1 MSSFSVRCRCG
12 RRTRSDRVANA
23 IRSGGGRNPP
33 LKINILTTDSV
44 VSSLR
49 TLNFCGFRAFC
60 GRTIRTLN
68 FCDFRAFRGRT
79 IRTLNFCG
87 FRAFRGRT
95 IRTLNFCGFRAF
107 RGRTIRTLNFC
118 GFRAFRGRTIR
129 TLNFCGFRAFR
140 GRTIRTLNFCGFRA
154 FRGHSFFP
162 RNSQNS
168 QNLLLWVFP
177 IKKEATTK
185 TAVASFYISTESEAL
200 LHANLLEQ
208 ALCVAPLI
216 HEEEHV
222 ADVHTDAASQTLVEP
237 DVA

>member
-1 MSSFSVRCRCG
+1 MFCHRSPYAVGADGERDLIEW
-12 RRTRSDRVANA
+12 RTQSDRAANA
-23 IRSGGGRNPP
+23 IRSDGVRNPP

-49 TLNFCGFRAFC
+49 TLNFCGFRAF
-60 GRTIRTLN
+60 RE
-68 FCDFRAFRGRT
+68 RT

-95 IRTLNFCGFRAF
+95 IRSLNFCDFRAF
-107 RGRTIRTLNFC
+107 RGRTIRTLNLEWIPC
-118 GFRAFRGRTIR
+118 VLW
-129 TLNFCGFRAFR
+129 TL
-140 GRTIRTLNFCGFRA
+140 L
-154 FRGHSFFP
+154 FP
-162 RNSQNS
+162 TEFTKFTEPLAMGISY
-168 QNLLLWVFP
+168 
-177 IKKEATTK
+177 KKEATTK

-208 ALCVAPLI
+208 TLSVAPLI

-222 ADVHTDAASQTLVEP
+222 ADIHTDAASQTLVEP

>member
-1 MSSFSVRCRCG
+1 MFCHRSPYAVGADGERNLIG
-12 RRTRSDRVANA
+12 RRTQSNRVANA
-23 IRSGGGRNPP
+23 IRLDGERNPP

-44 VSSLR
+44 VSSL
-49 TLNFCGFRAFC
+49 
-60 GRTIRTLN
+60 RTLN

-87 FRAFRGRT
+87 FRAF
-95 IRTLNFCGFRAF
+95 C
-107 RGRTIRTLNFC
+107 
-118 GFRAFRGRTIR
+118 
-129 TLNFCGFRAFR
+129 
-140 GRTIRTLNFCGFRA
+140 
-154 FRGHSFFP
+154 GHSFFP

-222 ADVHTDAASQTLVEP
+222 ADIHTDAASQTLVEP

>member
-1 MSSFSVRCRCG
+1 MFCHRSPYAVGADGERNLIG
-12 RRTRSDRVANA
+12 WRTQSDRAANA
-23 IRSGGGRNPP
+23 TRLGGERNPP

-44 VSSLR
+44 VSSL
-49 TLNFCGFRAFC
+49 
-60 GRTIRTLN
+60 RTLN

-87 FRAFRGRT
+87 FRAF
-95 IRTLNFCGFRAF
+95 C
-107 RGRTIRTLNFC
+107 
-118 GFRAFRGRTIR
+118 
-129 TLNFCGFRAFR
+129 
-140 GRTIRTLNFCGFRA
+140 
-154 FRGHSFFP
+154 GHSFFP

-208 ALCVAPLI
+208 TLCVAPLI

-222 ADVHTDAASQTLVEP
+222 ADIHTDAASQTLVEP

>member
-1 MSSFSVRCRCG
+1 MFCHRSPYAVGADGERNLIG
-12 RRTRSDRVANA
+12 RRTQSNRVANA
-23 IRSGGGRNPP
+23 IRLDGERNPP

-44 VSSLR
+44 VSSL
-49 TLNFCGFRAFC
+49 
-60 GRTIRTLN
+60 RTLN

-118 GFRAFRGRTIR
+118 DFRAFRGRTIR
-129 TLNFCGFRAFR
+129 TLNFCGFRAF
-140 GRTIRTLNFCGFRA
+140 C
-154 FRGHSFFP
+154 GHSFFP

-208 ALCVAPLI
+208 ALCIAPLI

-222 ADVHTDAASQTLVEP
+222 ADIHTDAASQTLVEP

>member
-1 MSSFSVRCRCG
+1 MFYHRSPYAIGADGERNLIG
-12 RRTRSDRVANA
+12 RRTQSNRVANA
-23 IRSGGGRNPP
+23 TRLDGERNPP

-49 TLNFCGFRAFC
+49 ILNFCGFRAFRE
-60 GRTIRTLN
+60 RTIRTLS
-68 FCDFRAFRGRT
+68 
-79 IRTLNFCG
+79 FCG

-107 RGRTIRTLNFC
+107 RGRTIRTLN
-118 GFRAFRGRTIR
+118 
-129 TLNFCGFRAFR
+129 LEW
-140 GRTIRTLNFCGFRA
+140 
-154 FRGHSFFP
+154 FP
-162 RNSQNS
+162 CVLWA
-168 QNLLLWVFP
+168 LLFSTEFTKFTEPLAMG
-177 IKKEATTK
+177 ISYKKEATTK